1 MLKYRQYVKAAFQC
15 VNLEKG
21 AIFMAWTKKEL
32 FSFARKCDYFGLR
45 LESGLAKK
53 NSRVVFV
60 LTNYRSPLDPR
71 EMIEGVQYSDD
82 ILNGN
87 TFPASVV
94 RRAFDYAQQRANE
107 LGDDVRIVMEACVKE
122 EYAEPYCDEDEGLFA
137 VATIKPSNPKISDW
151 LFSFLPVVDCCW
163 CMKPATQKMVRY
175 SDDPLSIIEHGC
187 DKHVEDIRGHWA

>member
-1 MLKYRQYVKAAFQC
+1 
-15 VNLEKG
+15 
-21 AIFMAWTKKEL
+21 MAWTKKDL
-32 FSFARKCDYFGLR
+32 FSFARKCEYFGLR

-53 NSRVVFV
+53 SSEVVFV

-107 LGDDVRIVMEACVKE
+107 LGDEVRIVMEACVKE
-122 EYAEPYCDEDEGLFA
+122 EYAEPYGDDYEDLFA
-137 VATIKPSNPKISDW
+137 VATIKPSEAELDHERLSV
-151 LFSFLPVVDCCW
+151 LPVVHCSW
-163 CMKPATQKMVRY
+163 CMKPATHKFVK
-175 SDDPLSIIEHGC
+175 SSETETTIIEHGC
-187 DKHVEDIRGHWA
+187 EEHIEHIRGHWA